1 VAAGAVVTRDVPDHA
16 LVVGVPARQVGWV
29 GRAGVPLVETA
40 PDTYS
45 CPRTGATYVV
55 TDGALTETTET
66 TQNTANTETT
76 GTTQTTRPENEE
88 N

>member
-1 VAAGAVVTRDVPDHA
+1 VTRDVPDHA

-40 PDTYS
+40 PDTFT
-45 CPRTGATYVV
+45 CPRTGATYIVV
-55 TDGALTETTET
+55 DGALTETANE
-66 TQNTANTETT
+66 TAN
-76 GTTQTTRPENEE
+76 ENEE